1 MHRMSFKL
9 PRLPLSMSGIRLSGI
24 GLILLVGF
32 LAISSCEKDD
42 ICVDGDTP
50 LLIIRFYDAAD
61 STTLKS
67 VADLRII
74 GIGNG
79 EPVNTFTDRSSTD
92 SVAVPLRINE
102 AFTQFQIILNSD
114 GEDNAETGNV
124 DTLQFNYETNE
135 VFISR
140 ACGFVANY
148 EIEANTLTT
157 DTDNWIQG
165 IEITNPSVTLQDSAH
180 VKIFH

>member
-1 MHRMSFKL
+1 MSIKFSM
-9 PRLPLSMSGIRLSGI
+9 PGRPLFRFGISSI
-24 GLILLVGF
+24 SLLLLFVVI
-32 LAISSCEKDD
+32 AISACEKDD

-61 STTLKS
+61 SVTVKS
-67 VADLRII
+67 VASLRIV

-79 EPVNTFTDRSSTD
+79 EPLDTFTDRSSRD

-102 AFTQFQIILNSD
+102 ANTQFQIILNSD
-114 GEDNAETGNV
+114 GEDNTETGNI

-140 ACGFVANY
+140 ACGFVANF
-148 EIEANTLTT
+148 ELASDSLTS

-165 IEITNPSVTLQDSAH
+165 IEIINPAVTSQVNAH